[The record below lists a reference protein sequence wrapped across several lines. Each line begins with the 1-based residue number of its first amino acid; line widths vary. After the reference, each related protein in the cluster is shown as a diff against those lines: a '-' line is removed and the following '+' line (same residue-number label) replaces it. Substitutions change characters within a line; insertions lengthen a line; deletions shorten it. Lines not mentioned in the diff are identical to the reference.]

1 MSNKLVLRIGCVAG
15 LIIAALIFG
24 ITAYVNIRKGKTTQ
38 YDERQ
43 VLARGAAAKA
53 SYAVAIFYMSTCF
66 IVELMDLKWATLSVQ
81 MVLGALLSGTVYS
94 VVCIFKNAYFGVK
107 QKGYVTTIVTLIVC
121 ALSNMYLGFVNLGL
135 REGLL
140 FFTDGVLDLGSVF
153 IIGPILLFIIVIALI
168 IKAILEKRAGAEE

>member
-1 MSNKLVLRIGCVAG
+1 MTDKLVLRIGCVAG

-24 ITAYVNIRKGKTTQ
+24 IIACVNIRKGKTTQ

-53 SYAVAIFYMSTCF
+53 SYAVAIFYMLTCF

-107 QKGYVTTIVTLIVC
+107 QKGYVTPIVVSIAS
-121 ALSNMYLGFVNLGL
+121 ALSIMYLGIVNLGL
-135 REGLL
+135 HEGIP
-140 FFTDGVLDLGSVF
+140 FFTDGVLDWGSVLF
-153 IIGPILLFIIVIALI
+153 IMPILEFIIVIALI